1 MFVCVCVCMYV
12 CISAYLNQ
20 SMRVSSSIWKSNYLD
35 AISVANIQAAFLL
48 SPKRQWNKKKERKK
62 KKQQEQRKWKSGKE
76 EEGEKVEENEGKEWW
91 EVEKDGEGKKK

>member
-1 MFVCVCVCMYV
+1 
-12 CISAYLNQ
+12 
-20 SMRVSSSIWKSNYLD
+20 MRVSSSIWKSNYLD

-62 KKQQEQRKWKSGKE
+62 KKQEQRKWKSGK

-91 EVEKDGEGKKK
+91 EVETDGEGKKKMGIERRKIKNFLGELKRR